1 MAPTEREPRTAI
13 WGIVNVTP
21 DSFSDGGRWLDPDEA
36 IRHGLD
42 LVAEGADVLDVGG
55 ESTRP
60 GATRVP
66 DDQELAR
73 VLPVVRGLRAAGVS
87 VPISVDTRKSS
98 VAAAALDAGA
108 TIVNDVS
115 GGTFDAK
122 MLPLVAAR
130 GAGIVLMHA
139 RGTPETM
146 QREASYTDVVE
157 EVRAWLDARARDAE
171 FAGVAPAKIWLDP
184 GIGFGKT
191 AEHNEE
197 ILRRL
202 ERFRA
207 LRRPVLLGASRKAF
221 LGAITGRAPA
231 DRVAASLACVARAH
245 EAGVAALRVHDVA
258 PTRDVLRVLERIRV
272 GSGPSAG

>member
-1 MAPTEREPRTAI
+1 MDATGRGRRTAV

-21 DSFSDGGRWLDPDEA
+21 DSFSDGGRWLDPDA
-36 IRHGLD
+36 AVRHGLD
-42 LVAEGADVLDVGG
+42 LVSEGADVLDVGG

-66 DDQELAR
+66 DEEELSR
-73 VLPVVRGLRAAGVS
+73 VLPVVRGLRAAGVT
-87 VPISVDTRKSS
+87 VPISVDTRKSA

-122 MLPLVAAR
+122 MLPLVASR

-146 QREASYTDVVE
+146 QREATYADVVE

-171 FAGVAPAKIWLDP
+171 FAGVAPARIWVDP

-191 AEHNEE
+191 AEHNE
-197 ILRRL
+197 
-202 ERFRA
+202 
-207 LRRPVLLGASRKAF
+207 
-221 LGAITGRAPA
+221 
-231 DRVAASLACVARAH
+231 
-245 EAGVAALRVHDVA
+245 
-258 PTRDVLRVLERIRV
+258 
-272 GSGPSAG
+272 